1 MVIQVLSY
9 KASHIFVPR
18 RSRDYLDLRKLLQDL
33 MVVHELLM
41 PSRQGKELIVNI
53 DRIVRAFLLEEL
65 KELKKMKVAK
75 DQKKKGKK
83 TTKTSKK

>member
-1 MVIQVLSY
+1 MVTPEPSY
-9 KASHIFVPR
+9 KAYLISAPR
-18 RSRDYLDLRKLLQDL
+18 LSKDYLDLRKLLQDL

-41 PSRQGKELIVNI
+41 PSRQGKELAINI
-53 DRIVRAFLLEEL
+53 NRIVRAFLLEEL